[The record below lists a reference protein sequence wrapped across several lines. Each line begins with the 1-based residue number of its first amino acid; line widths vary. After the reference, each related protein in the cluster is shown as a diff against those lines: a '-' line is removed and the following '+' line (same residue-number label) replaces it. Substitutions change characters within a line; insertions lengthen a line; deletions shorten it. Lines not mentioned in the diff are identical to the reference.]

1 MNVLRIFIVIALVSC
16 GVGSKITLVDNS
28 LGNNQNTQSSALN
41 RFGECKIG
49 ECRFEN

>member
-1 MNVLRIFIVIALVSC
+1 MNVLRIFFILALVSC
-16 GVGSKITLVDNS
+16 GAGSKITLVDDALRNS
-28 LGNNQNTQSSALN
+28 QNMQSTSN

>member
-1 MNVLRIFIVIALVSC
+1 MINVLGIIFMIALVSC
-16 GVGSKITLVDNS
+16 GAGSKITLVDDSLRNS
-28 LGNNQNTQSSALN
+28 QNLQSTSN